1 MKVFRGA
8 LTLTLAIAVAGCAWR
23 RTPVPIIS
31 DTGSTG
37 LLVGT
42 WAGEYSST
50 QTGRSGSISFELA
63 SEKDTA
69 YCDVV
74 MVPSIQSLR
83 IANNAGTEGP
93 AVRSLPAAEPL
104 KLRFI
109 RLGEG
114 RVTGTLEPYKD
125 PDCSCMVTT
134 TFEGR
139 FSAPN
144 TIEGR
149 YVTTGVEFRQET
161 GGRWKVT
168 RQNNTSATP

>member
-1 MKVFRGA
+1 MVTLA
-8 LTLTLAIAVAGCAWR
+8 LTVAGCAWR

-31 DTGSTG
+31 DAGSTG

-42 WAGEYSST
+42 WTGEYNSA

-74 MVPSIQSLR
+74 MVPSIQRLR
-83 IANNAGTEGP
+83 VANNTNPEGP
-93 AVRSLPAAEPL
+93 SVRPIPLAEPL

-109 RLGEG
+109 RLGDG

-125 PDCSCMVTT
+125 PDCDCQVTT
-134 TFEGR
+134 TFEGK
-139 FSAPN
+139 FYGTN
-144 TIEGR
+144 TIEGT
-149 YVTTGVEFRQET
+149 YVTTGTVLHQQT
-161 GGRWKVT
+161 SGRWKVT
-168 RQNNTSATP
+168 KQTSTSTSP

>member
-1 MKVFRGA
+1 MKSIRGV
-8 LTLTLAIAVAGCAWR
+8 LTLTLALVLAGCGWR

-31 DTGSTG
+31 DTGSSG
-37 LLVGT
+37 LLVGN
-42 WAGEYSST
+42 WAGEYSSA
-50 QTGRSGSISFELA
+50 QTGRSGSISFALA

-74 MVPSIQSLR
+74 MVPSIQGLR
-83 IANNAGTEGP
+83 IANNAGQEGP
-93 AVRSLPAAEPL
+93 SVRALPTAEPL

-125 PDCSCMVTT
+125 PDCGCMVTT
-134 TFEGR
+134 TFEGL
-139 FSAPN
+139 FSGTN
-144 TIEGR
+144 TIEGK
-149 YVTTGVEFRQET
+149 YITTSSGFHQET

-168 RQNNTSATP
+168 RQSITSTSP